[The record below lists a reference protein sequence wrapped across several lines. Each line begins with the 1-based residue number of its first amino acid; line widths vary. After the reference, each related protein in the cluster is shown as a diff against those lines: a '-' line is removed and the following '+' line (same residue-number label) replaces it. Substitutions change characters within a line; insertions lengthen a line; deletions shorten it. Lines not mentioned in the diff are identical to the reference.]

1 MKKIVSLLLA
11 LLLVVSVCGCAA
23 EKPAEKTNI
32 NVFVL
37 TGPTGIGAVNL
48 MDVAEKGEGKE
59 NYNFSAVKAPTDI
72 VSKIS
77 TKEADIAAVPTNL
90 AATLYNKTEG
100 GVKVLAVN
108 TLGVLYVLTNKD
120 TQVNSIADLKGKK
133 IYTTGQGSNPEYIIN
148 YILEKNGINKETDVQ
163 IEFKAEGSE
172 LAPVWATEP
181 NTVIIAPQPVATSI
195 TKKYEGSKLAL
206 NLTEEWGKID
216 SESALMQGCVIVR
229 NEFLEA
235 NPKAVENFL
244 TDYKASIEKAQS
256 DADTTAALCEK
267 YAIVAQAAVAKAAL
281 PYVGLCYID
290 GNEMKTKLSGFLNVM
305 YTADKKSVGGKLPG
319 EDFWYEK

>member
-1 MKKIVSLLLA
+1 MKKIISLLLA

-23 EKPAEKTNI
+23 QPKAKTDM

-48 MDVAEKGEGKE
+48 MDAAEKGEGLE
-59 NYNFSAVKAPTDI
+59 NYKISAVAAPTEI

-77 TKEADIAAVPTNL
+77 NKEADIAAVPTNL
-90 AATLYNKTEG
+90 AATLYNKTNG

-108 TLGVLYVLTNKD
+108 TLGVLYVLTNKG
-120 TQVNSIADLKGKK
+120 TEVTSIADLKGKK
-133 IYTTGQGSNPEYIIN
+133 IYATGQGSNPEYIIN
-148 YILEKNGINKETDVQ
+148 YILEKNGINKDTDVT
-163 IEFKAEGSE
+163 IEYKAEGTE
-172 LAPVWATEP
+172 LVAVWGTDP
-181 NTVIIAPQPVATSI
+181 NAVIISPQPVATTI
-195 TKKYEGSKLAL
+195 KMKYEGSKLAL
-206 NLTEEWGKID
+206 SLTDEWAKID

-229 NEFLEA
+229 NEFLEQ

-244 TDYKASIEKAQS
+244 TDYKASIEKAKS
-256 DADTTAALCEK
+256 DADTTSALCEK
-267 YAIVAQAAVAKAAL
+267 YGIVPKAAVAKAAMS
-281 PYVGLCYID
+281 YVGLCYID

-305 YTADKKSVGGKLPG
+305 YNADKKSVGGKLPG